1 MAEAIRVQDPG
12 QAFDF
17 TPAAAAY
24 SGEVVLLP
32 SGLAG
37 VIPSDTA
44 AGIKGSAHTE
54 GVFTLAKTASAIL
67 LDGAPVYWDHS
78 AGTASYLPGNDKD
91 FFVGTAVG
99 DSVSTATTVN
109 VNLNVQP
116 RNIVDLRTSTFDS
129 VAVLTAGLPFV
140 RSIGGGAKAQFS
152 ATAEAQKLDLLSTRS
167 FPVESNWI
175 MEAMVKVVVNAD
187 ADVADLNIGI
197 ANATHASDADS
208 ITEAMFLRLD
218 MGADLNIDARS
229 SDGTTTVA
237 NVDTTIDWAVGTAFH
252 VIIDGR
258 NTEDIQVYINN
269 ANVLP
274 SSVFKLNA
282 ATGPLKA
289 LFHLEKSSNDSPG
302 EVDVQLLTVR
312 IADDQS

>member
-1 MAEAIRVQDPG
+1 MAEAVRYQGSSDTL
-12 QAFDF
+12 AW

-24 SGEVVLLP
+24 SGEVVQLHD
-32 SGLAG
+32 GRAA

-44 AGIKGSAHTE
+44 ADIEGSANTE
-54 GVFTLAKTASAIL
+54 GVFDVTKTTNAII

-78 AGTASYLPGNDKD
+78 ANKAAYLPVNDKD
-91 FFVGTAVG
+91 FYLGVAIG
-99 DSVSTATTVN
+99 DSVAAATTVR
-109 VNLNVQP
+109 VALNKKPQY
-116 RNIVDLRTSTFDS
+116 IIDLKESHFDS
-129 VAVLTAGLPFV
+129 IAVLTAGAPII
-140 RSIGGGAKAQFS
+140 RSIGGAVKAQFS
-152 ATAEAQKLDLLSTRS
+152 ATAEAQKLDLLSSRS

-175 MEAMVKVVVNAD
+175 MEAIVKVVVNAD
-187 ADVADLNIGI
+187 ADVGDLNIGV
-197 ANATHASDADS
+197 ANGTHASDADS
-208 ITEAMFLRLD
+208 ITEACFVRLD

-229 SDGTTTVA
+229 ADGTTTVS
-237 NVDTTIDWAVGTAFH
+237 NTDTTIDWAVGTAFH

-258 NTEDIQVYINN
+258 DSADIQIYIND

-302 EVDVQLLTVR
+302 EVDLLAMNVR
-312 IADDQS
+312 ILE

>member
-1 MAEAIRVQDPG
+1 MADAVRVQDPG

-44 AGIKGSAHTE
+44 AGVKGSAHTE
-54 GVFTLAKTASAIL
+54 GVFTLTKTTSAII

-78 AGTASYLPGNDKD
+78 ANKAAYLPVNDKD

-99 DSVSTATTVN
+99 DSASAATTVN

-116 RNIVDLRTSTFDS
+116 RNIIDLRTSTFDS
-129 VAVLTAGLPFV
+129 IAVLTAGSPII
-140 RSIGGGAKAQFS
+140 RNIGGGAKAQFS

-175 MEAMVKVVVNAD
+175 MEAMIKVVTNAD
-187 ADVADLNIGI
+187 ADVADLCVGI
-197 ANATHASDADS
+197 ANGTHASDADS
-208 ITEAMFLRLD
+208 ITEACFVRLD

-229 SDGTTTVA
+229 ADGTTTVA
-237 NVDTTIDWAVGTAFH
+237 NTDTTVDFVVGTTFH

-258 NTEDIQVYINN
+258 DTSDIQIYIND